1 MAKGWASLMYLIS
14 ASKSPNG
21 SIRAWLVTEASHS
34 NFKFN
39 PTDLCNHLIAQRRSR
54 RNSCVVQCGEL
65 EARMTIKS
73 DC

>member
-14 ASKSPNG
+14 ASRSPNG
-21 SIRAWLVTEASHS
+21 SIRAWSVTEASRS
-34 NFKFN
+34 NFKSN
-39 PTDLCNHLIAQRRSR
+39 PTDLCNHLIARRRSK

-65 EARMTIKS
+65 EARMTVKS